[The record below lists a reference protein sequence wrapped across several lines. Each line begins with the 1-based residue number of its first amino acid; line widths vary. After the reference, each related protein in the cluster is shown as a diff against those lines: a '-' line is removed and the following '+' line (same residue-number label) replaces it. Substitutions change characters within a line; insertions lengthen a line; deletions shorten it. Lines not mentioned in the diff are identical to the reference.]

1 MCSHISTYKVVG
13 TIIESW
19 CLGKSQIF
27 TIPHPFDENN
37 LFSNQSLGQF
47 HIFPIQRNPD
57 TWKYK
62 EELAKTLMALTVD
75 QILKRIGSYGWYQK
89 RLTLIIG
96 LMEGV
101 NMVYQILIIV
111 FIAAEPNW
119 RCVTNATNCTLEG
132 SFRPGHANYHL
143 RCKIA
148 RDQWEFEKRVY
159 VGCNRGKSSAL
170 LCLWLLFFLIN
181 FYSPSFSCH
190 SLLSL
195 FLFESLFL
203 FLFLLLSFS
212 CPCHCFFS
220 NFCLYLCL
228 CFHLKSLSL
237 SLFLFK
243 FLFLFLSSFWLFLC
257 FLFLSLPI
265 TDFVYN
271 FIFLGMCLVWSLK
284 IYFFILNLIRR
295 FLCLA
300 FQSAFYCL
308 CSYIYVLN
316 VIYLLSSLRFGLIY
330 NLVF

>member
-27 TIPHPFDENN
+27 TIPYPFDENN

-62 EELAKTLMALTVD
+62 EELANTLMALTVD

-148 RDQWEFEKRVY
+148 RDQWEFEKGFTSVVTEVNHQPYFVY
-159 VGCNRGKSSAL
+159 DCYFSSSISIRLLFPVILYYLFFCLSPCFCFCFYCCPSVVLATVSFQTSVSIFVSVSTSS
-170 LCLWLLFFLIN
+170 LCL
-181 FYSPSFSCH
+181 C
-190 SLLSL
+190 
-195 FLFESLFL
+195 
-203 FLFLLLSFS
+203 
-212 CPCHCFFS
+212 
-220 NFCLYLCL
+220 LCL
-228 CFHLKSLSL
+228 CFCLSSCSCFCHLFGCFCVFCFCRCLSL
-237 SLFLFK
+237 ILFII
-243 FLFLFLSSFWLFLC
+243 SFF
-257 FLFLSLPI
+257 
-265 TDFVYN
+265 
-271 FIFLGMCLVWSLK
+271 
-284 IYFFILNLIRR
+284 
-295 FLCLA
+295 
-300 FQSAFYCL
+300 
-308 CSYIYVLN
+308 
-316 VIYLLSSLRFGLIY
+316 
-330 NLVF
+330 